1 MNLIEI
7 AVIAFLSV
15 LLLII
20 VSGLFRLNTPR
31 KTSLEGIEDPKA
43 AEAYDRISR
52 MPQFKLIRRGF
63 VKKLKK
69 YDVKET
75 ITDIGCGPGY
85 LLQAIAKEM
94 PENALVGVDIS
105 KEMVEKAKA
114 NFASMGYG
122 ERIEFKQ
129 GSADHLPFDDHTQD
143 FIISTLSLHHWNDP
157 QAAFKEIYRVLK
169 PGGQMLIYDLR
180 RDARRL
186 FFYLV
191 WFAQNVALKIMNV
204 SAITKINEPMGSLLS
219 SYTKEEIEEM
229 MKKTCF
235 NDYKIEGKFG
245 WIYLHGKKEET

>member
-1 MNLIEI
+1 MNLIETAAI
-7 AVIAFLSV
+7 VALSF

-31 KTSLEGIEDPKA
+31 KVNVEGIEDPET
-43 AEAYDRISR
+43 AEAYDRINR

-69 YDVKET
+69 YGVKET

-85 LLQAIAKEM
+85 LLQVITKEM
-94 PENALVGVDIS
+94 PENALIGVDIS

-114 NFASMGYG
+114 NFVSMGYG

-129 GSADHLPFDDHTQD
+129 GSADHLPFDDDTQD

-157 QAAFKEIYRVLK
+157 QAAFKEIHRVLK

-191 WFAQNVALKIMNV
+191 WFAQNLALRIMNV
-204 SAITKINEPMGSLLS
+204 SAITKINEPMGSLLA
-219 SYTKEEIEEM
+219 SYTKEEIEEI

-235 NDYKIEGKFG
+235 NDYKIGGKFG
-245 WIYLHGKKEET
+245 WIYLYGKKGET

>member
-7 AVIAFLSV
+7 AAIAFLSV

-20 VSGLFRLNTPR
+20 ASGFFRLNTPR

-69 YDVKET
+69 YATKEA

-94 PENALVGVDIS
+94 PENTLAGVDIS
-105 KEMVEKAKA
+105 EEMVEKAKA

-129 GSADHLPFDDHTQD
+129 GSAGHLPFGDGTQE
-143 FIISTLSLHHWNDP
+143 FIISTLSLHHWNEP
-157 QAAFKEIYRVLK
+157 QAAFSEIYRVLK
-169 PGGQMLIYDLR
+169 PSGQMLIYDLR

-186 FFYLV
+186 FFYLI
-191 WFAQNVALKIMNV
+191 WFAQNIALRIMGV
-204 SAITKINEPMGSLLS
+204 EAITKINEPTGSLLA
-219 SYTKEEIEEM
+219 SYTKKEIEEI
-229 MKKTCF
+229 MKKTLF
-235 NDYKIEGKFG
+235 NNYKVEGKLG
-245 WIYLHGKKEET
+245 WMYLYGKK

>member
-7 AVIAFLSV
+7 VAIALLSF

-20 VSGLFRLNTPR
+20 VSSLFRLNTPR
-31 KTSLEGIEDPKA
+31 KVSLEGIEDPKA

-52 MPQFKLIRRGF
+52 MPPFKLIRRSF

-69 YDVKET
+69 YDIKGT

-85 LLQAIAKEM
+85 LLQVIAKEM
-94 PENALVGVDIS
+94 PENILVGVDIS
-105 KEMVEKAKA
+105 EEMVERAKA
-114 NFASMGYG
+114 NLAAMGYG

-129 GSADHLPFDDHTQD
+129 GSADHLPFGDGTQD
-143 FIISTLSLHHWNDP
+143 FIVSTLSLHHWDEP
-157 QAAFKEIYRVLK
+157 QSAFKEIYRVLK

-191 WFAQNVALKIMNV
+191 WFAQNIALRFMDV
-204 SAITKINEPMGSLLS
+204 EAIRKINEPMGSLLA
-219 SYTKEEIEEM
+219 SYTKKEIEEM
-229 MKKTCF
+229 MKKTPF
-235 NDYKIEGKFG
+235 NDYKVEGKLG
-245 WIYLHGKKEET
+245 WMYLYTKKQET